1 MNDVKAIREA
11 RGKTTIHKSASPFPS
26 AENGPGLSPCSL
38 RNCVK
43 KKTKR
48 RRQFTKERRARGW
61 KWMNGN
67 RLARRSRGGR
77 KFHSQS
83 AAAASTFRVWV
94 CVGLVFPAFRSF
106 LGVVCVTQCVCVCSF
121 FFLQVFLWFDHEL
134 CGVCV
139 CFFSEWN
146 CHQHELCFLLLR
158 VSLMTFVT

>member
-106 LGVVCVTQCVCVCSF
+106 LGVVWVTKFVCVFVRFSSCRFFCGLITNYAGCASV
-121 FFLQVFLWFDHEL
+121 FFLNEIATNTNFVFFSFVFL
-134 CGVCV
+134 
-139 CFFSEWN
+139 
-146 CHQHELCFLLLR
+146 
-158 VSLMTFVT
+158 

>member
-1 MNDVKAIREA
+1 MNDAKAIREA

-26 AENGPGLSPCSL
+26 AENGPELSPCSL

-43 KKTKR
+43 KKETKR
-48 RRQFTKERRARGW
+48 RRQFTKERRARGS

-67 RLARRSRGGR
+67 RLVRRSRGGR

-106 LGVVCVTQCVCVCSF
+106 LGVVCVTKCVCVCLS
-121 FFLQVFLWFDHEL
+121 VFLLAGFSVVWSRTMR
-134 CGVCV
+134 GVRL
-139 CFFSEWN
+139 FFSEWN
-146 CHQHELCFLLLR
+146 CHQHELCFFF
-158 VSLMTFVT
+158 SFVFL